1 MPGKTT
7 VLNPRGQ
14 PPATQSVPM
23 APRLDTLDGKVVY
36 LVDIRYQGG
45 YSFLHEMMDWFA
57 QNMPQVKTVFRQKAG
72 DYFKDDPEL
81 WSEIKATGD
90 AMITGVGH

>member
-1 MPGKTT
+1 MSEKIT
-7 VLNPRGQ
+7 VFNPRGQ
-14 PPATQSVPM
+14 PPAIQSMPM
-23 APRLDTLDGKVVY
+23 APRLDTMDGKVVY
-36 LVDIRYQGG
+36 FVDIRFQGG

-57 QNMPQVKTVFRQKAG
+57 RNMPKVKTVFRQKTG

-81 WSEIKATGD
+81 WREIKANGD